1 MTTVQMEALDF
12 RYLLLEYYRKLHLNE
27 TELAVILM
35 IDHLLEQKNTLV
47 TPDLLSL
54 KMSLSVKELDKLFVS
69 LIERGFIEFT
79 TGKKI
84 KVSLKPLQKKL
95 YDAFQLSLAKEH
107 ETQSS
112 VEKSAYLKNIYEVF
126 EKELKRTLSPLEFS
140 LIGEWVDQGFSDE
153 TIINALKEA
162 LSKGK
167 KSLRSVDKIL
177 LSWSERDDLQQE
189 GHTTLNDNCDK
200 NLEEII
206 RIAKTPWLNDDDDK

>member
-177 LSWSERDDLQQE
+177 LQWQARDDVEKAGFTAVNKDWSKDIEQTME
-189 GHTTLNDNCDK
+189 
-200 NLEEII
+200 
-206 RIAKTPWLNDDDDK
+206 IAKAKWIDD